1 MQAGQDSGILHW
13 SMFLRSN
20 TRIKDGK
27 EHRYYRV
34 VESRRL
40 QSGKVAQRQV
50 LYLGEINDSQQAA
63 WRRTLEV
70 FDEAEQRITPLSLF
84 PEDRPV
90 PADAI
95 DSVQVKLGEMK
106 LERARPYGNCWLGC
120 ELWRQLELDRFWSE
134 KLPQGRE
141 GVAWPQVLELLV
153 VNRLIEPGSEFRLHR
168 HWFDH
173 SAMDVLLGQDFAVA
187 EKDRLYRCLDRVLEH
202 KQDLFVHLQQRWKDL
217 FDAEFDLLLYDLT
230 STYVEGE
237 AEQNPKARHGYSRDR
252 RPDCKQVVI
261 ALVVTPAGFPLAY
274 EVMDGNTSDKTTLR
288 GFLDTH
294 RKPVRQS
301 AAGVADGPRNSDRG
315 SAGRKCERREQEM
328 FYLVGTSRAK
338 VKQYEKQWLEL
349 PWQKVRESVEVKL
362 FAQDGE
368 LYVLAKSEGRQAKE
382 IAMRRKKLARLL
394 RKLRAMRRSCP
405 KRDQLLMRVG
415 AAKTDAGRA
424 FGFVKINLPT
434 AGQEVTRET
443 FTFRLDK
450 AKLKEAELRD
460 GHYLLRT
467 NLVAEDPAVL
477 WDRYMQL
484 TQIEAAFKCLK
495 SELGIRPIHH
505 QLEHRVDAHILVAFL
520 AYCLTVT
527 LKHRLRMHAP
537 GLTPRAVLEKLAGDP
552 DAGRIVSDDRW
563 PPPDHA
569 ALHRAGSRPGAFASS
584 PEPRIAAT
592 TASAHHHVRLVS
604 SLSPTQNVVETFGV
618 PLLKTKDLPASDL
631 SNCEGSANNHFG
643 RLRHASGMRGG
654 FNGRPSSPGRRP
666 HRHPRDTRP
675 KSFRA

>member
-1 MQAGQDSGILHW
+1 
-13 SMFLRSN
+13 MFLRSN

-27 EHRYYRV
+27 QHRYYTV

-40 QSGKVAQRQV
+40 QSGKVVQRQV

-70 FDEAEQRITPLSLF
+70 FDEDDHRFTPLSLF

-95 DSVQVKLGEMK
+95 DSVQVKLSEMK

-120 ELWRQLELDRFWSE
+120 ELWRQLQLDRFWSG
-134 KLPQGRE
+134 KLPPGRE
-141 GVAWPQVLELLV
+141 SVAWPQVLELLV
-153 VNRLIEPGSEFRLHR
+153 VNRLIDPGSEFRVHR
-168 HWFDH
+168 HWFDQ

-202 KQDLFVHLQQRWKDL
+202 KQELFVHLQQRWKDL

-237 AEQNPKARHGYSRDR
+237 AEQNPKARYGYSRDK

-261 ALVVTPAGFPLAY
+261 ALIVTPAGLPLAY
-274 EVMDGNTSDKTTLR
+274 EVMAGNTSEKTTLR
-288 GFLDTH
+288 GFLE
-294 RKPVRQS
+294 RIESLYGKARRVWLM
-301 AAGVADGPRNSDRG
+301 DRG
-315 SAGRKCERREQEM
+315 IPTEALLQEIRTSRQET

-338 VKQYEKQWLEL
+338 VKQYEKRWLEL
-349 PWQKVRESVEVKL
+349 PWHKVRESVEVKL
-362 FAQDGE
+362 FAQGGE

-382 IAMRRKKLARLL
+382 MAMRRKKLARLL

-424 FGFVKINLPT
+424 FGFVKINLPQ
-434 AGQEVTRET
+434 ADQEVTKET
-443 FTFRLDK
+443 FTFQLDK
-450 AKLKEAELRD
+450 ARLKETEMRD

-477 WDRYMQL
+477 WDRYVQL

-495 SELGIRPIHH
+495 SDLGIRPIHH
-505 QLEHRVDAHILVAFL
+505 QLEHRVDAHILIAFL

-527 LKHRLRMHAP
+527 LRHRLRMQAP
-537 GLTPRAVLEKLAGDP
+537 GLTPRAVLEKLAGIQMLDVSFP
-552 DAGRIVSDDRW
+552 TTDGRRLVMPRYTEPNPEQALLLHQLNLILPKQ
-563 PPPDHA
+563 PPPRICTA
-569 ALHRAGSRPGAFASS
+569 TSSVPFPSR
-584 PEPRIAAT
+584 
-592 TASAHHHVRLVS
+592 
-604 SLSPTQNVVETFGV
+604 
-618 PLLKTKDLPASDL
+618 K
-631 SNCEGSANNHFG
+631 
-643 RLRHASGMRGG
+643 M
-654 FNGRPSSPGRRP
+654 
-666 HRHPRDTRP
+666 
-675 KSFRA
+675 

>member
-1 MQAGQDSGILHW
+1 
-13 SMFLRSN
+13 MFLRSN

-27 EHRYYRV
+27 QHRYFTV

-40 QSGKVAQRQV
+40 QSGKVVQRQV
-50 LYLGEINDSQQAA
+50 LYLGEINDTQQAA

-70 FDEAEQRITPLSLF
+70 FDEDDHRFTPLSLF

-95 DSVQVKLGEMK
+95 DSVQVKLSEMK

-120 ELWRQLELDRFWSE
+120 ELWRQLQLDRFWSG
-134 KLPQGRE
+134 KLPLGRE
-141 GVAWPQVLELLV
+141 SVAWPQVLELLV
-153 VNRLIEPGSEFRLHR
+153 VNRLIDPGSEFRVHR
-168 HWFDH
+168 HWFDQ

-202 KQDLFVHLQQRWKDL
+202 KQELFVHLQQRWKDL

-237 AEQNPKARHGYSRDR
+237 AEQNPKARYGYSRDK

-261 ALVVTPAGFPLAY
+261 ALIVTPAGLPLAY
-274 EVMDGNTSDKTTLR
+274 EVMAGNTSEKTTLR
-288 GFLDTH
+288 GFLE
-294 RKPVRQS
+294 RIESMYGKARRVWLM
-301 AAGVADGPRNSDRG
+301 DRG
-315 SAGRKCERREQEM
+315 IPTEALLQEIRTSRQET

-338 VKQYEKQWLEL
+338 VKQYEKRWLEL
-349 PWQKVRESVEVKL
+349 PWHKVRESVEVKL
-362 FAQDGE
+362 FAQGGE

-382 IAMRRKKLARLL
+382 MAMRRKKLVRLL

-424 FGFVKINLPT
+424 FGFVKINLPQ
-434 AGQEVTRET
+434 ADQEVTKET
-443 FTFRLDK
+443 FTFQLDK
-450 AKLKEAELRD
+450 ARLKETEMRD

-477 WDRYMQL
+477 WDRYVQL

-495 SELGIRPIHH
+495 SDLGIRPIHH
-505 QLEHRVDAHILVAFL
+505 QLEHRVDAHILIAFL

-527 LKHRLRMHAP
+527 LRHRLRMQAP
-537 GLTPRAVLEKLAGDP
+537 GLTPRAVLEKLAGIQMLDVSFP
-552 DAGRIVSDDRW
+552 TTDGRRLVMPRYTEPNPEQALLLHQLNLVLPQQ
-563 PPPDHA
+563 PPPRISTA
-569 ALHRAGSRPGAFASS
+569 ASS
-584 PEPRIAAT
+584 VPFP
-592 TASAHHHVRLVS
+592 
-604 SLSPTQNVVETFGV
+604 SL
-618 PLLKTKDLPASDL
+618 K
-631 SNCEGSANNHFG
+631 
-643 RLRHASGMRGG
+643 M
-654 FNGRPSSPGRRP
+654 
-666 HRHPRDTRP
+666 
-675 KSFRA
+675 